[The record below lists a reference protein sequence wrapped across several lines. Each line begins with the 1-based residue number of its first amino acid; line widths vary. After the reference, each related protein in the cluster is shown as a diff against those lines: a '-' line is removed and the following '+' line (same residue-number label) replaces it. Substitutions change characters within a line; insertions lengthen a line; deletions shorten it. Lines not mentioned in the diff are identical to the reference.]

1 MNDFELLRVIEY
13 LERTRKPYHD
23 LFPMAE
29 EDPVWNVV
37 THLMKCH
44 LRGDLVTIS
53 ALAQA
58 AQVPYATAIRRI
70 RRMMDEGLIAQRQ
83 RGPKSF
89 SLHPGEAMIADFLS
103 YARHVKS
110 LLAQTVGVRPKH
122 ENVDEYYL
130 GGSRLE
136 AQLAPP
142 TALLR
147 RRLDGGIHL
156 RFLMHADNYFASL
169 QNLWADFRNNLGSL
183 RDFDFRALPELHHC
197 ASENARLGVSVFY
210 VIALKVPWLG

>member
-13 LERTRKPYHD
+13 LERTRKPYRD

-29 EDPVWNVV
+29 EDPVWNIV
-37 THLMKCH
+37 THLMKSH

-53 ALAQA
+53 SLAGV

-70 RRMMDEGLIAQRQ
+70 RRMIAEGHIAQQ
-83 RGPKSF
+83 PRGPKTF
-89 SLHPGEAMIADFLS
+89 SLHPSETMIADFLS
-103 YARHVKS
+103 YARTS
-110 LLAQTVGVRPKH
+110 NRCSPRRSACGRQH
-122 ENVDEYYL
+122 ENADEYYL

-142 TALLR
+142 TGLLR
-147 RRLDGGIHL
+147 RRLDEGIHL

-169 QNLWADFRNNLGSL
+169 QNLWADFRNNLRL
-183 RDFDFRALPELHHC
+183 ARAT
-197 ASENARLGVSVFY
+197 SISARCPSFTAGPARTPARPS
-210 VIALKVPWLG
+210 PTMT